1 MIRQQNYKKSAK
13 DRDYAFTK
21 NNHTYKRCVKVIN
34 QSIDE
39 TSYYNTFYHINRGHL
54 KINAGIIKMVC
65 EPLNKCK
72 TGTSSKDGCEYEFKC
87 IGKDNIPT
95 NCDIIKSSDVSEG
108 LTNDE
113 KIMNQKKS

>member
-1 MIRQQNYKKSAK
+1 MCAHVLFPIYAVQQ
-13 DRDYAFTK
+13 
-21 NNHTYKRCVKVIN
+21 
-34 QSIDE
+34 
-39 TSYYNTFYHINRGHL
+39 HL

-72 TGTSSKDGCEYEFKC
+72 TGTSSKDGCKYEFKC

-95 NCDIIKSSDVSEG
+95 NCDIIKSSDVSKG